1 MHATASCARR
11 LATGIF
17 MLIYSQKMKVEINH
31 HEVEVN
37 DSSSLSQALES
48 NGIDPAGKAAAVNNR
63 VVPKDQWAIHILADG
78 DKITIIRAV
87 CGG

>member
-1 MHATASCARR
+1 
-11 LATGIF
+11 
-17 MLIYSQKMKVEINH
+17 MKVEINH

-37 DSSSLSQALES
+37 DTATLSQALEA
-48 NGIDPAGKAAAVNNR
+48 NGIDPAGKAAAVNNQ
-63 VVPKDQWAIHILADG
+63 VVPKNQWADHKLADG

>member
-1 MHATASCARR
+1 
-11 LATGIF
+11 
-17 MLIYSQKMKVEINH
+17 MKVEINH
-31 HEVEVN
+31 HETEVN
-37 DSSSLSQALES
+37 DSATLSQALVA

-63 VVPKDQWAIHILADG
+63 VVPKSQWASHKLADG

>member
-17 MLIYSQKMKVEINH
+17 MPITHKKMKVEINH
-31 HEVEVN
+31 HEVEVK
-37 DSSSLSQALES
+37 DSSSLSHALES
-48 NGIDPAGKAAAVNNR
+48 NGIDPVGKAAAVNNR
-63 VVPKDQWAIHILADG
+63 VVPKNQWATHQLAEG

>member
-1 MHATASCARR
+1 
-11 LATGIF
+11 
-17 MLIYSQKMKVEINH
+17 MKVEINH

-37 DSSSLSQALES
+37 DAATLSQTLKQH
-48 NGIDPAGKAAAVNNR
+48 GIDPAGKAAAVNNR
-63 VVPKDQWAIHILADG
+63 VVPKGSWDSYTLADG

>member
-1 MHATASCARR
+1 
-11 LATGIF
+11 
-17 MLIYSQKMKVEINH
+17 MKVEINH

-37 DSSSLSQALES
+37 DSSSLSQALEA

-63 VVPKDQWAIHILADG
+63 VVPKDQWAIHKLADG